1 MNEGSKEKNR
11 ELQKVP
17 IRLGDFVLY
26 TLGGESIECLID
38 GAAQWTI
45 EKSINSDPYFP
56 V

>member
-1 MNEGSKEKNR
+1 MDEGSTEKNR
-11 ELQKVP
+11 ESQKVP
-17 IRLGDFVLY
+17 IRLGNLVFY
-26 TLGGESIECLID
+26 KLGKESIECLID